1 MKSDGNVLT
10 KISKCNY
17 FPVDSFLLFL
27 AVVLSIGIVT
37 PGGVVSVC
45 VVTVTCGGVW
55 WTSGNSS
62 IKGHFSS
69 HSELV

>member
-1 MKSDGNVLT
+1 MKNDKKKEVKSDGNVLT

-37 PGGVVSVC
+37 PGGVVSGC
-45 VVTVTCGGVW
+45 VVTVTCGGVRMIFGGQVE
-55 WTSGNSS
+55 T
-62 IKGHFSS
+62 
-69 HSELV
+69 LA